1 MREGVAATE
10 EQTAATEEQT
20 AATEEQT
27 ANAIAA
33 AAGAGGK
40 WQPGYGGRGELG
52 GRPSSDGAVEGR
64 RVAVPAPPPLPPMLR
79 SSAPIAAPAG
89 TYCVPS
95 IGQPRTPR
103 PYHSCPE
110 SGTGKPMDKR
120 CW

>member
-1 MREGVAATE
+1 MAGTE

-64 RVAVPAPPPLPPMLR
+64 RVAVAAAAGATAIAADAALQCTHRR
-79 SSAPIAAPAG
+79 SSWHLLRPQHWPA
-89 TYCVPS
+89 
-95 IGQPRTPR
+95 
-103 PYHSCPE
+103 
-110 SGTGKPMDKR
+110 
-120 CW
+120 